1 MSCLA
6 PTFIARRYIYNPQP
20 LASHSP
26 PSATTVLTKAM
37 GVCHQ
42 CIVLEQ
48 GPAEQYVAPAIA
60 RAASAIKAA
69 GL

>member
-1 MSCLA
+1 
-6 PTFIARRYIYNPQP
+6 
-20 LASHSP
+20 
-26 PSATTVLTKAM
+26 VLTKAM